1 MSHKPV
7 AVLVGPPG
15 SGKTTVGAALAE
27 RLRIPLRD
35 TDQDVEALT
44 GSTIADL
51 FVERGEDY
59 FRELES
65 EAVRAAL
72 DSHGGVLSLG
82 GGAVLRPETRKALG
96 THYVVWLDVA
106 VPSAVKR
113 LEMNVARPLLLGNV
127 RGRFAELDRARR
139 PLYAEVAS
147 IHMDTSELTVDEVV
161 DKLCGQIPLR
171 PKES

>member
-1 MSHKPV
+1 VSHKPV

-27 RLRIPLRD
+27 RLRFPLRD

-96 THYVVWLDVA
+96 AHYVVWLDVA

-139 PLYAEVAS
+139 PLYAEVAT
-147 IHMDTSELTVDEVV
+147 IHLDTSELTVEEVV
-161 DKLCGQIPLR
+161 EKLCGQIPLR
-171 PKES
+171 TKES